1 MNNIYMIKKAFLIL
15 TLFLWNSSIQA
26 QVPNLV
32 WADEFEGT
40 TLNLSKWEP
49 QIGDGCAEGIC
60 GWGNNELQHYK
71 AENAVVSNGT
81 LKIIAKKERVR
92 AKNYTS
98 ARIRTKNLADFTY
111 GRYEARI
118 KLPAGAGL
126 WPAFWMLSTD
136 EPYGGWPK
144 SGEIDIMEF
153 VASKP
158 ETVLGYIHYGPD
170 WPNNQH
176 QGNYFHLYDGS
187 KFTDNFH
194 VFAIEWEPNIIR
206 WYVDDILYSVK
217 TKDDV
222 APYNW
227 PFDHNF
233 HMILN
238 VAVGGNLGGPV
249 DDSIFPATMEVDYV
263 RVFDGPKPTISGNR
277 LVANKAKGEE
287 YRIHSIPTNVNVSW
301 SVPQGATIVSG
312 QGSNMVKV
320 DFGDTSG
327 NVVAVFNPGN
337 GNQTLTID
345 VTVQPNYTRDFAF
358 VNFDDPGNATF
369 VSSDGTL
376 TTVANPAPDA
386 VNGSALSGR
395 YVRNSQTLYDVIFY
409 NTSAIPDAS
418 LYSSATAEKK
428 FYMDVYTNAPVGTE
442 ILVQLETSLATS
454 SNWPT
459 GRHSRYVATITENGK
474 WHRLPF
480 NYLDKPDPAASVT
493 TGKIAVLFNSNSY
506 TGDVYYFDNFDSYK
520 KGDGGSEPDP
530 NLPPTVSITSPA
542 NGSSFAEGTSIS
554 VTASA
559 SDPDGSIAKVEFFAN
574 GNSIGVD
581 NSSPYAVTW
590 IVPAG
595 TTTLTAV
602 ATDNEGATATSSP
615 VSVTGTTSGG
625 GDATHIY
632 VASVIT
638 GTVNASQGNKRGT
651 ATVTVVDNLGNPSQG
666 ALVKGRF
673 SGTFNEAAEGTTGSD
688 GKVTLQTSG
697 VAKGAVTVN
706 FCIDDVSGTLP
717 YDPSL
722 NQEYVCSG
730 TLSRGTGHSNAG
742 GSVSDRPAGE
752 TAISLSV
759 YPNPVGKEMWIQLS
773 GFGDKI
779 TISVMDLTGKVVLQK
794 TLTGAVNSLDVSIIP
809 SGLYFL
815 EANDGITSRKIRFVK

>member
-1 MNNIYMIKKAFLIL
+1 MKKIYMIKNLFLIL
-15 TLFLWNSSIQA
+15 TLFLGNSSIQA

-32 WADEFEGT
+32 WADEFEGSS
-40 TLNLSKWEP
+40 LNLTKWEP

-60 GWGNNELQHYK
+60 GWGNNELQYYK

-81 LKIIAKKERVR
+81 LKIVAKRERVK
-92 AKNYTS
+92 AKAYTS

-136 EPYGGWPK
+136 EPYGGWPQ

-153 VASKP
+153 VAAKP
-158 ETVLGYIHYGPD
+158 ETVLGTIHYGPA
-170 WPNNQH
+170 WPDNQH
-176 QGNYFHLYDGS
+176 QGNNFHLYDGRL
-187 KFTDNFH
+187 FTENFH
-194 VFAIEWEPNIIR
+194 VFAIEWEPGVIR

-233 HMILN
+233 HFLLN

-277 LVANKAKGEE
+277 LVPNKATGEE
-287 YRIHSIPTNVNVSW
+287 YLIHSIPSNVNVSW

-312 QGSNMVKV
+312 QGSNKV
-320 DFGDTSG
+320 TVNFGDTGG
-327 NVVAVFNPGN
+327 NVVAEFNPGN

-345 VTVQPNYTRDFAF
+345 VTVQPNYTRDFTF
-358 VNFDDPGNATF
+358 VNFDEPGQATF

-376 TTVANPAPDA
+376 TTVSNPAPDA

-395 YVRNSQTLYDVIFY
+395 YVRDSGTQYDVIFY
-409 NTSAIPDAS
+409 STSAIPDAN
-418 LYSSATAEKK
+418 LYSSAIAEKS

-442 ILVQLETSLATS
+442 ILVQLETSLATAT
-454 SNWPT
+454 NWPT
-459 GRHSRYVATITENGK
+459 GRHSRYVAKITENGK
-474 WHRLPF
+474 WQRLPF
-480 NYLDKPDPAASVT
+480 TYLDKPDPAASAT
-493 TGKIAVLFNSNSY
+493 IDKMAVLFNSNSY
-506 TGDVYYFDNFDSYK
+506 TGDVYYFDNFDSYIA
-520 KGDGGSEPDP
+520 GVSGSDPDP
-530 NLPPTVSITSPA
+530 NTPPSVSITNPA
-542 NGSSFAEGTSIS
+542 NGSSYEEGTSIS

-559 SDPDGSIAKVEFFAN
+559 SDSDGSIASVEFFAN

-581 NSSPYAVTW
+581 NTSPYAVTW
-590 IVPAG
+590 TVLAG

-602 ATDNEGATATSSP
+602 ATDDKGAATTSSP

-638 GTVNASQGNKRGT
+638 GTVNAGAGNKRGT

-666 ALVKGRF
+666 ALVKGKF
-673 SGTFNEAAEGTTGSD
+673 SGTFNESAQGTTGSD
-688 GKVTLQTSG
+688 GKVTLQTTG

-706 FCIDDVSGTLP
+706 FCIEDVSGALP
-717 YDPSL
+717 YDPAV
-722 NQEYVCSG
+722 NEQYVCTMQSAG
-730 TLSRGTGHSNAG
+730 TLSRESGHPNTGGTISGQSIEEA
-742 GSVSDRPAGE
+742 V
-752 TAISLSV
+752 ISLGV
-759 YPNPVGKEMWIQLS
+759 YPNPVVGNEMWIQLN
-773 GFGDKI
+773 GFGEKTI
-779 TISVMDLTGKVVLQK
+779 ISVMDLTGKFILQK
-794 TLTGAVNSLDVSIIP
+794 TI
-809 SGLYFL
+809 SG
-815 EANDGITSRKIRFVK
+815 NGIH